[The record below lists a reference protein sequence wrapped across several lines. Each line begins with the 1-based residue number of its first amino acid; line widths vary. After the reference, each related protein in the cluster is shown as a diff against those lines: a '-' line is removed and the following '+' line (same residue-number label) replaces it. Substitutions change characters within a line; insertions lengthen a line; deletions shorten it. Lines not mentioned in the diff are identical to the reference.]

1 MTVLGVGIE
10 TAATMDSE
18 PVIMVPGEPQTYT
31 TQQKNQVDRFPISLM
46 QSSSTIQ
53 LQTRQVQKETY
64 KTQNTFWPEQIEKFF
79 KCLLCHQ
86 IMF

>member
-18 PVIMVPGEPQTYT
+18 PVIMVPGEPQT
-31 TQQKNQVDRFPISLM
+31 QSEKNQVDRFPISLM

-53 LQTRQVQKETY
+53 LQTRHLQQEMVHNSLRLDVSSAKA
-64 KTQNTFWPEQIEKFF
+64 F
-79 KCLLCHQ
+79 
-86 IMF
+86 